1 MASSEGAG
9 VRIETIGGPTVV
21 LDYGGLRL
29 VTDPTFDE
37 PGEYPGRSGYSLV
50 KTAPPS
56 RQPDEVGEIDV
67 VLLSHD
73 QHPDNLDR
81 SGRELLRRANRVLST
96 ASAVERLG
104 DLVAVAPTWGNLEI
118 ETADGRNVEVTAVP
132 AQHGPDGSE
141 PLVGEVIGFVLRG
154 DNLPSIYVSG
164 DNASL
169 RVVEEIA
176 DRAGKIDVAI
186 LHAGGAS
193 TPLIPGEYL
202 TLTSADAVRATEILG
217 ATRVLVVH
225 TDSWRHFTEG
235 ADDVRKAFA
244 QAGLSDRLIGCEP
257 GLTDAL

>member
-1 MASSEGAG
+1 MTSNQPTA
-9 VRIETIGGPTVV
+9 VRVETIGGPTVV

-56 RQPDEVGEIDV
+56 RGRDELGEIDV

-81 SGRELLRRANRVLST
+81 SGRELLGRAKLVLST
-96 ASAVERLG
+96 GSAASRLG
-104 DLVAVAPTWGNLEI
+104 EVITAMPNWRNLEI
-118 ETADGRNVEVTAVP
+118 ETPDGRRVDVTAVP

-154 DNLPSIYVSG
+154 DELPSIYVSG

-169 RVVEEIA
+169 RVVQEIA
-176 DRAGKIDVAI
+176 DRAGKVDAAI
-186 LHAGGAS
+186 IFAGGAS

-202 TLTSADAVRATEILG
+202 TLTSVGAAQATEILG
-217 ATRVLVVH
+217 VARVLVVH
-225 TDSWRHFTEG
+225 TDSWRHFTEN
-235 ADDVRKAFA
+235 ADDVRTAFA

-257 GLTDAL
+257 GLTVEL